1 MDEKINY
8 KRIKDESKIMSKLKQ
23 NGIDTPSLYFV
34 DTVNRLVF
42 MEYIHG
48 ITVKQFINDNEETLL
63 NLQNQIS
70 LDSHNNVINIHHD
83 PPNSNDIFHYLSY
96 NIAKIVSD
104 VHRVGIVHGD
114 LTTSN
119 MIKRNE
125 NDHIVCIF
133 T

>member
-1 MDEKINY
+1 
-8 KRIKDESKIMSKLKQ
+8 MSKLKQ

-34 DTVNRLVF
+34 DLVNRLIF

-48 ITVKQFINDNEETLL
+48 VTVKQFIYDNEETLYD
-63 NLQNQIS
+63 LQNQIN
-70 LDSHNNVINIHHD
+70 LDSLHLIADN
-83 PPNSNDIFHYLSY
+83 PTNDIFYYLSY

-104 VHRVGIVHGD
+104 VHRSGIVHGD

-125 NDHIVCIF
+125 NDHIVCIMILF
-133 T
+133 IFKTYNNYIM